1 MIGGYGGVDELA
13 ASVEGT
19 VGEAEIRYAVPR
31 WKEGEALA
39 DAEWQRVLS
48 VSGASVSEA
57 VSVNGTMSAS
67 GLVNGLGGVS
77 APRSVLMEAS
87 AHEFVGLGL
96 VLSDGRVV
104 WRELKN
110 AAPAG
115 SLLFTVAGEDV
126 HAALSDVRQLVAEE
140 NADDDAV
147 GVSDHDTGGVQGHG
161 SSGVSVPLSVSHGLL
176 WHSHYASVKPSKLD
190 IKHFPA
196 WYAKV
201 GIVYHAPTQTSR
213 AYDASGLLSFQC
225 AVSSY
230 DTGME

>member
-13 ASVEGT
+13 ASVSGH
-19 VGEAEIRYAVPR
+19 GEAEIRYAVPR
-31 WKEGEALA
+31 WEEGEALA

-147 GVSDHDTGGVQGHG
+147 GSRESRE
-161 SSGVSVPLSVSHGLL
+161 SSVLSVSHGLL

-190 IKHFPA
+190 IKHFPG

>member
-1 MIGGYGGVDELA
+1 
-13 ASVEGT
+13 
-19 VGEAEIRYAVPR
+19 
-31 WKEGEALA
+31 
-39 DAEWQRVLS
+39 
-48 VSGASVSEA
+48 
-57 VSVNGTMSAS
+57 
-67 GLVNGLGGVS
+67 
-77 APRSVLMEAS
+77 MEAS

-140 NADDDAV
+140 NADDDAA
-147 GVSDHDTGGVQGHG
+147 GLSWHG
-161 SSGVSVPLSVSHGLL
+161 SVGHVHGSGRSMLSVSHGLL

-190 IKHFPA
+190 IKHFPG

-213 AYDASGLLSFQC
+213 AYDANGLLSFQC